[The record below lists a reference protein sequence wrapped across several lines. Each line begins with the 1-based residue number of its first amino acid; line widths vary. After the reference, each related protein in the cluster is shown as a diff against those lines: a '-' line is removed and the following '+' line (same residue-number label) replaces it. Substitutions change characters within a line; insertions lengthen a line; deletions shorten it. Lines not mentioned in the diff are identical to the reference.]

1 MSYIL
6 RTHGLVK
13 CFNNNEVINH
23 VNINIK
29 QGEIYG
35 FLGPNGAGK
44 TTVMKMIMGLVEPTS
59 GSIEMFGKTVQI
71 NDLERL
77 KRIGAI
83 IENPIFYDKLSAR
96 ENLELH
102 CEYMGYYNKKE
113 IDEVLKLVNLQGINN
128 KAVGYFS
135 LGMRQRLALARA
147 ILTKPEILILD
158 EPINGLDPEGIAQTR
173 SLLKMLC
180 KEYGMTIMI
189 SSHILA
195 EIEQI
200 ADTIGVLSGG
210 KLIKEVTLDQ
220 IHQREEDYIEVVV
233 DDIKQGMSLIEINL
247 GIKDIKMIDT
257 NVFRVYSSE
266 VTINDISK
274 LLITNGI
281 MIESISQKKASLEE
295 YFLKLVKGEGIH
307 V

>member
-6 RTHGLVK
+6 RTHGLIK
-13 CFNNNEVINH
+13 CFNNKEVIKN
-23 VNINIK
+23 VNLNIK
-29 QGEIYG
+29 EGEIYG

-44 TTVMKMIMGLVEPTS
+44 TTIMKMIMGLIKPTS
-59 GSIEMFGKTVQI
+59 GSIEVFGETIRIEDV
-71 NDLERL
+71 ERL

-102 CEYMGYYNKKE
+102 CEYMGYYNKKDINE
-113 IDEVLKLVNLQGINN
+113 ALKLVNLQGIDD
-128 KAVGYFS
+128 KPVGYFS

-147 ILTKPEILILD
+147 ILTKPELLILD
-158 EPINGLDPEGIAQTR
+158 EPINGLDPEGIAETR
-173 SLLKMLC
+173 NLLKMLA

-200 ADTIGVLSGG
+200 ADTIGVINEG
-210 KLIKEVTLDQ
+210 KLIKEVSLEE
-220 IHQREEDYIEVVV
+220 IHQMQEDYLEVVV
-233 DDIKQGMSLIEINL
+233 DDIKRSMSLIEMKF
-247 GIKDIKMIDT
+247 GIKEIKMMDDHM
-257 NVFRVYSSE
+257 FRIYSSK
-266 VTINDISK
+266 VNINDISK
-274 LLITNGI
+274 LLIAHEVT
-281 MIESISQKKASLEE
+281 IESISQKKASLEE